1 MDMHKKE
8 NQEAKI
14 RKRLPNNMECKPVG
28 EVRGN

>member
-28 EVRGN
+28 VRGI